1 MPSSLSILAAFMH
14 SSLSTPAAV
23 QINSPATGI
32 SSFTDEQEVNS
43 KKTNKENRFIVLFLG
58 PFFHEQI

>member
-43 KKTNKENRFIVLFLG
+43 KK
-58 PFFHEQI
+58 QIKKKNSFS